1 MNENFINVWV
11 LNSQL
16 ERSPYTQTA
25 IALRRKYGFK
35 PFDKTRPLAQAIM
48 KGWKKHSPAD
58 SLVISL
64 DLELMGRLPVN
75 ERHAPYN
82 GAKGY
87 RLFLQESLD
96 RKLPGLR
103 EDIPIHW
110 DTLLETAVE
119 SGAMVD
125 DGLRVVLTDEHS
137 EQEVLSVLRTSETDA
152 QNYTIVEIDATAF
165 TDGGV
170 LVIDVWVGEA
180 EVSGSFDLFAGDD
193 TELVPANALVSATD
207 IPTNQREV
215 VEYPFEQGQVFKLGA
230 IGNSSENGKI
240 NGFLA
245 KISVEPAEEKVP
257 PADLGQSAEEV
268 MNTFVE
274 AFKNLDAETMD
285 SVLTKDA
292 RETFEINFA
301 EDAPEHM
308 RAQISQMLSSMEVL
322 SSEYVGDEFHFVLKV
337 PIAQP
342 PEASVKMRKVEGIWR
357 IYDMTPSDSD

>member
-11 LNSQL
+11 LNSEL
-16 ERSPYTQTA
+16 ERTPYTKTA
-25 IALRRKYGFK
+25 ITLRRKYDFK
-35 PFDKTRPLAQAIM
+35 PLDKTRPLAQAIM
-48 KGWKKHSPAD
+48 EGWKERSPAD

-75 ERHAPYN
+75 ERHSPYN

-87 RLFLQESLD
+87 RLFLEESLD
-96 RKLPGLR
+96 GKLPGLR
-103 EDIPIHW
+103 EDPPIHW

-125 DGLRVVLTDEHS
+125 DGLSVTLTDEHS
-137 EQEVLSVLRTSETDA
+137 EQEVLSVLRTSDTDA

-180 EVSGSFDLFAGDD
+180 EVSGSFDLFAADT
-193 TELVPANALVSATD
+193 TELVSDNALVSIKD

-215 VEYPFEQGQVFKLGA
+215 VEYPFDRGQVFKLGA
-230 IGNSSENGKI
+230 IGNAGENGKI

-245 KISVEPAEEKVP
+245 KISVEPVPREVP
-257 PADLGQSAEEV
+257 PAHSEQSAEDV

-274 AFKNLDAETMD
+274 AFKNLDSETMD
-285 SVLTKDA
+285 SMLTEDA
-292 RETFEINFA
+292 REKFADDFE
-301 EDAPEHM
+301 DVPENM

-322 SSEYVGDEFHFVLKV
+322 SSEYVGDEFHFRLKV
-337 PIAQP
+337 PMGQP
-342 PEASVKMRKVEGIWR
+342 PESSIKMRKVEGIWR
-357 IYDMTPSDSD
+357 IYDIMPSDSN